1 MSDESTEREEHE
13 SRRRDTFTLSREA
26 ARAVWKKAE
35 EKTGKRPAEILN
47 DLVGQHL
54 GVGGEEHESRRRDM
68 FTLSREARRAVW
80 EKAEE
85 TGKWPAE
92 ILNDLVG
99 QHLGVGGA
107 KR

>member
-26 ARAVWKKAE
+26 ARVVWKKAE
-35 EKTGKRPAEILN
+35 ETGKRPAEILN

>member
-35 EKTGKRPAEILN
+35 ETGKRPAEILN

-54 GVGGEEHESRRRDM
+54 EWEERSTNRDGGTM